1 MIEQQI
7 VNDYL
12 PVDPCD
18 LGEGPLWHPKRQ
30 SLFWFDINAF
40 KMFNWHNEKLE
51 TWTFSEPVSAAG
63 WIDVDSLLVA
73 SASALIKL
81 S

>member
-7 VNDYL
+7 VNKCL

-18 LGEGPLWHPKRQ
+18 LGEGPLWHPKRK

-40 KMFNWHNEKLE
+40 KMFNWHDGKLE
-51 TWTFSEPVSAAG
+51 IESAINEG
-63 WIDVDSLLVA
+63 SKFTCVFP
-73 SASALIKL
+73 KT
-81 S
+81 